1 MGKARKKKEDREGKR
16 MMTAAQYLMQESE
29 LTLSMRDY
37 VKELN
42 AEGPDVSPQARQE
55 ALEALRRMGVVDEA
69 GERKE
74 KIVSWE

>member
-1 MGKARKKKEDREGKR
+1 

-55 ALEALRRMGVVDEA
+55 ALEALRRMGVVDET
-69 GERKE
+69 GERRE

>member
-1 MGKARKKKEDREGKR
+1 

-55 ALEALRRMGVVDEA
+55 ALEALRRMGVVDET